1 MFPTVADSKFS
12 APNWRDHFA
21 EWNHTNFEI
30 RGQATASE
38 VLAATDARDVISPT
52 ERLRAL
58 TDAVPSVRP
67 RLAATVQTCV
77 KPACEVE
84 VDPEPATVDTK
95 PAASVFTALTQQAVR
110 VAECPFAKR
119 DEEMTPNNG
128 RLSGKTNSEGVAR
141 TWNNGEVRA
150 KRLVREGVQV
160 TLPSRE
166 VRLYTCVREAFESL
180 RLDVKKH
187 IKFRVRLKA
196 KRELA
201 FEADSGASYLFKI
214 VQRA

>member
-1 MFPTVADSKFS
+1 MFPTVSKSKF
-12 APNWRDHFA
+12 AQPDWKDHFA
-21 EWNHTNFEI
+21 VPDYSAWEI
-30 RGQATASE
+30 RGQASVAE
-38 VLAATDARDVISPT
+38 VLAATDARDVISPS

-58 TDAVPSVRP
+58 TDAVPSVRAK
-67 RLAATVQTCV
+67 LAATVQTCV
-77 KPACEVE
+77 EPACEVE
-84 VDPEPATVDTK
+84 VDPEPAPVDPK

-110 VAECPFAKR
+110 VAEYPFAKR

-160 TLPSRE
+160 TLPSGE